1 MEAVFV
7 IGLTLAVFASL
18 MFTSHGP
25 DRILMVA
32 LTLLA
37 ISGIVDTRALLS
49 GFANPGL
56 ITVALLYVIAAGIR
70 HTGGV
75 GWLSDRVLGQPR
87 SELSAHLRLMLPVTL
102 MSGFMNN
109 TPIVATLI
117 PAVSSWSRRT
127 GIAVSK
133 LLIPLSFAAI
143 LGGTLTLIGTSTNLV
158 TIGLYEELRGE
169 SGFNLF
175 TITPVGL
182 AVAGAGLIYMLLIGR
197 HLLPAHQRV
206 DEAFGDPRE
215 YSVEMSV
222 TADGGLAGKTVE
234 QAGLR
239 NIRGMGLYLVEIVR
253 DDGILTAVSS
263 EERLQA
269 ADRLVFVGDTRGVLE
284 LQQMAGLVPHTAGQS
299 TLAQDTPERKLVEVV
314 LSPSSPIIG
323 MTIGKADF
331 RKRYGAVVIAVAR
344 DGKRISGHIG
354 RIRLQAA
361 DTLLLE
367 ARPAFVT
374 RQRYNRDFL
383 LVTDTEANQLNR
395 PKARLA
401 GAIVLAVVLTAAS
414 GVVDILTAALVGAMG
429 MVLTRCISFSQ
440 AKSSLDS
447 QVLLTIAC
455 AMALGVAIQDSGAGA
470 LVASAVFAVAGSD
483 PLSLLIASYLLTM
496 LMSELITNNAAAA
509 LSLPIV
515 LGAADAAGLPAT
527 PFLLAVM
534 IAASAAFATPLGYQT
549 NLMVYGPGGYSVRD
563 FVKVGLPL
571 NLVCATAGITTIYL
585 LWMV

>member
-1 MEAVFV
+1 MEAAFV
-7 IGLTLAVFASL
+7 IGLTLAVFAGL
-18 MFTSHGP
+18 VFTRQSP

-37 ISGIVDTRALLS
+37 LSGVIDNRALLS

-56 ITVALLYVIAAGIR
+56 FTVALLYVIAAGVR

-75 GWLSDRVLGQPR
+75 GWLSSRVLGQPR
-87 SELSAHLRLMLPVTL
+87 SELGAHLRLMLPVTL

-117 PAVSSWSRRT
+117 PAVGSWSRQT

-133 LLIPLSFAAI
+133 LLIPLSYAAI

-158 TIGLYEELRGE
+158 TIGLYEELNGE

-175 TITPVGL
+175 TITPIGL
-182 AVAGAGLIYMLLIGR
+182 VVASAGLIYMVLIGR
-197 HLLPAHQRV
+197 HLLPDHQRV

-215 YSVEMSV
+215 YSVEMLV

-263 EERLQA
+263 EEKLQA
-269 ADRLVFVGDTRGVLE
+269 EDRLVFVGDTRGVLE
-284 LQQMAGLVPHTAGQS
+284 LQQIPGLTPHVVGQS
-299 TLAQDTPERKLVEVV
+299 ALAQASPERKLVEVV

-323 MTIGKADF
+323 LSIGDADF

-344 DGKRISGHIG
+344 DGKRIQGHLG
-354 RIRLQAA
+354 RIRLQPA

-383 LVTDTEANQLNR
+383 LVTDTDANQLNR
-395 PKARLA
+395 PKARIA
-401 GAIVLAVVLTAAS
+401 GAIVVAVVAVAAT
-414 GVVDILTAALVGAMG
+414 GAMDIMTAALSGAMA

-440 AKSSLDS
+440 AKSSLDF

-455 AMALGVAIQDSGAGA
+455 AMALGVAIRDSGAADLIAG
-470 LVASAVFAVAGSD
+470 AVFSIAGQE
-483 PLSLLIASYLLTM
+483 PLSLLIAAYLLTM
-496 LMSELITNNAAAA
+496 VMSELITNNAAAA
-509 LSLPIV
+509 LALPIV
-515 LGAADAAGLPAT
+515 LGAAEAAGLPAA
-527 PFLLAVM
+527 PFLLVVM

-563 FVKVGLPL
+563 FLKVGLPL
-571 NLVCATAGITTIYL
+571 NLVCAVAGISAIYV
-585 LWMV
+585 LWL